1 MPVKN
6 IRKRKNGSSSLKRG
20 SSAEKRPKIS
30 KPLEQL
36 LTIGQFVLR
45 SPCPAQSSRINGIDK
60 KKLVAIWAYS
70 KQDEVFGLE
79 QATLKIMTTDN
90 ELVFENQATQAFDQ
104 DYSNSMTQE
113 SNWNNNSSSSND
125 GNNNNSN
132 DSGSS
137 RTFEDTDFLIQRKLF
152 MNLARLCMTNL
163 ITTANISLEYNN
175 NDDMEHCVTTLTL
188 AADTERY
195 TVRNELFLCVFPYL
209 YPTAYSG
216 NWSFDGALP
225 IGDFYRH
232 LQPPVSKKLLRN
244 CFGPGLRPQLT
255 PFQSQNVEWMVQKE
269 GFSILADKTLREI
282 IPNRNQMPY
291 LWEKIPVTSNGLQH
305 IYINRVTQN
314 VFGSWTPQLEWQQ
327 QQMYRGGILADEM
340 GLGKTV
346 STIALILLNS
356 CHNSNVYRRL
366 NHPGLKKTGA
376 TLIITPATIIH
387 QWESEFKRHAPTLK
401 VAIYTGIK
409 SIPRFMETEEM
420 ANDLS
425 SNDVVLTSYNV
436 LKSEIYYS
444 RNIPKRSRRSDT
456 ELIVKRSPLVQ
467 ILWWRCIVDEAQEVE
482 GAHTLT
488 SEMASLISSYYRWAV
503 TGTPIKSSNF
513 DDLYGLLR
521 FVGNIDNFNSAQY
534 RRLYTLSSLRQL
546 FLDLTKTIMRR
557 NMKSLLRDQIHIPT
571 QHCHVVKISFSAIEQ
586 EYYNDLSASTR
597 ENSNTG
603 WLDSIGWTKPEDA
616 SSPAF
621 SKFVESIRSLR
632 KWLHTLRET
641 CVYPA
646 RTGKSK
652 QDVQSLDQV
661 LKIMIQT
668 TLDKIDEAEI
678 GLANDKLRYGGMHE
692 LIQKDW
698 NTPLSIYLGWTPYV
712 EEMVRKYGTKLEEAK
727 RLTRFNLDNNSELDE
742 ETNIQGSD
750 VKTVQLIQMALTTW
764 QNILHRFYFYTAGV
778 YHMLEDSDKEN
789 AYYDM
794 AADMRRQILLRHQE
808 KVVSSMKEVKYMDF
822 NLSPEKRLVSFCPQK
837 ETLLLTDDFL
847 TRVDE
852 VADAMNKQM
861 ELIVE
866 WRTVLKKMLTS
877 NLVDSNEGDIQ
888 GNEYDDSLIIQ
899 KKCDI
904 YQDIYQDILRDRH
917 FWLNGVWQAPRVAS
931 NQEDTDT
938 DDDTEQK
945 ELKHLRQD
953 LEETRQSLAPKR
965 LGSDNMRLLMAELRE
980 IASRSNA
987 THKMENYLIQQEL
1000 TRLGREIKQ
1009 QKDIQD
1015 SLELEYRKLSAL
1027 SNHRIEYYRALQQIS
1042 DHVET
1047 WESRN
1052 PEQTIVELDLRMKG
1066 YESTI
1071 QEQTSRRRYLE
1082 NMAKEKQE
1090 SANGATNDEEMFCLI
1105 CKEYFTKG
1113 VVTHC
1118 GHVYCE
1124 ICAETWFKTSR
1135 RCPQCSA
1142 KVKSDELY
1150 PIFWSATTLQQNDKN
1165 EFYQSPSTES
1175 SSDGLSNDTLKQIE
1189 QVPIK
1194 EGLGAKL
1201 DSVIRHIKYIQQ
1213 TNNGKCL
1220 VFSQW
1225 NRLLGLLA
1233 NGMKSNCIGYVDLIA
1248 GKQDDS
1254 IVRFRSDPSINV
1266 MLLHSRSHSSG
1277 LTLLEAK
1284 TVIIIEPVLNESLEK
1299 QAIGRVHRIGQ
1310 TEETSVFW
1318 YIVRDTIEEK
1328 IQSIHN
1334 EKQRHRQI
1342 SSDIESESTS
1352 KPLLAL
1358 KSDGGGEFV
1367 TDDDLR
1373 KCFTEVEE
1381 H

>member
-1 MPVKN
+1 M
-6 IRKRKNGSSSLKRG
+6 GG
-20 SSAEKRPKIS
+20 
-30 KPLEQL
+30 
-36 LTIGQFVLR
+36 
-45 SPCPAQSSRINGIDK
+45 
-60 KKLVAIWAYS
+60 
-70 KQDEVFGLE
+70 
-79 QATLKIMTTDN
+79 
-90 ELVFENQATQAFDQ
+90 ELVFENQAIQSHDQ
-104 DYSNSMTQE
+104 DYSESITQE
-113 SNWNNNSSSSND
+113 NNRNDITSSSSN
-125 GNNNNSN
+125 NSN
-132 DSGSS
+132 NGSG
-137 RTFEDTDFLIQRKLF
+137 RTFGYTDYFFQQNLF

-163 ITTANISLEYNN
+163 LTTADISLEYDNK
-175 NDDMEHCVTTLTL
+175 NDLLVTLTF
-188 AADTERY
+188 AADTEKY
-195 TVRNELFLCVFPYL
+195 TVRNALFLCVFPYL
-209 YPTAYSG
+209 YPTTYGG
-216 NWSFDGALP
+216 NWSSDGALP
-225 IGDFYRH
+225 IDDFYRH
-232 LQPPVSKKLLRN
+232 LQPPISKKLLPN
-244 CFGPGLRPQLT
+244 CSGPGLQPLLT

-291 LWEKIPVTSNGLQH
+291 LWEKIPVTSDGLQH

-366 NHPGLKKTGA
+366 NIPGLKKTGT
-376 TLIITPATIIH
+376 TLIITPSTIIH
-387 QWESEFKRHAPTLK
+387 QWESEFKRHAPTQK

-409 SIPRFMETEEM
+409 DIPQFMETEEM
-420 ANDLS
+420 ADELS
-425 SNDVVLTSYNV
+425 SNDVVLTSYSV

-444 RNIPKRSRRSDT
+444 RDIPERSRRYDT
-456 ELIVKRSPLVQ
+456 QHTVKRSPLVQ

-482 GAHTLT
+482 GSQTLT

-521 FVGNIDNFNSAQY
+521 FVGNMDNFKPGQY
-534 RRLYTLSSLRQL
+534 KRLYTSSSLRQL

-557 NMKSLLRDQIHIPT
+557 NMKSLLRDQTHIPT
-571 QHCHVVKISFSAIEQ
+571 QHRHVVKISFSAIEQ
-586 EYYNDLSASTR
+586 EYYNDLSASTKQ
-597 ENSNTG
+597 NSNTG
-603 WLDSIGWTKPEDA
+603 WLDSIGWAKPEDT

-632 KWLHTLRET
+632 KRLHTLRET

-652 QDVQSLDQV
+652 RDVQSLDQV
-661 LKIMIQT
+661 LKSMIQI
-668 TLDKIDEAEI
+668 TLDKIDEAEV

-692 LIQKDW
+692 LIQRDW
-698 NTPLSIYLGWTPYV
+698 KTPLSIYLDWTPHI
-712 EEMVRKYGTKLEEAK
+712 EEMVKKYGTRLEEAK
-727 RLTRFNLDNNSELDE
+727 RLTRCNFTDNNSKHDE
-742 ETNIQGSD
+742 ETNMQGSD

-764 QNILHRFYFYTAGV
+764 QNILHRFYFYIAGV

-794 AADMRRQILLRHQE
+794 AADVRRQILLRPQE
-808 KVVSSMKEVKYMDF
+808 KVVSAVKEVQNVDF
-822 NLSPEKRLVSFCPQK
+822 NLAPGKLLVSFCPQK

-852 VADAMNKQM
+852 VADVMNKQM
-861 ELIVE
+861 ESILE

-877 NLVDSNEGDIQ
+877 NLVDSNEDDIQ
-888 GNEYDDSLIIQ
+888 GNEYDDSLITQ
-899 KKCDI
+899 KKCDM

-917 FWLNGVWQAPRVAS
+917 FWVNGVWQTPRVTS
-931 NQEDTDT
+931 YQEDTGT
-938 DDDTEQK
+938 NDDTEQK
-945 ELKHLRQD
+945 ELMHLRQD
-953 LEETRQSLAPKR
+953 LEETRQSMAPKR
-965 LGSDNMRLLMAELRE
+965 PDSDNMRLLLTELRE
-980 IASRSNA
+980 IASRANA

-1047 WESRN
+1047 WQSPN
-1052 PEQTIVELDLRMKG
+1052 PEQTIVDLDFRMKG

-1090 SANGATNDEEMFCLI
+1090 SANGATNDKEMFCLI
-1105 CKEYFTKG
+1105 CNEYFTKG

-1124 ICAETWFKTSR
+1124 LCAGIWFKTSR

-1142 KVKSDELY
+1142 KVNSDELY
-1150 PIFWSATTLQQNDKN
+1150 PIFWSVAKLQQNNTNKVH
-1165 EFYQSPSTES
+1165 QS
-1175 SSDGLSNDTLKQIE
+1175 SSSNDLSNDTLRQIE

-1233 NGMKSNCIGYVDLIA
+1233 NGLKSNSIGYVDLIA

-1334 EKQRHRQI
+1334 EKRRHRQI
-1342 SSDIESESTS
+1342 SNDIESESTS

-1373 KCFTEVEE
+1373 RCFTEVEE